1 MRLLVLFLLTIIS
14 MPIYGQQEPHFA
26 FTQFNLS
33 LINPAYVGSQGKGVF
48 ALSRRSQWSSID
60 GSPESYAF
68 TYATERNNN
77 VGIGV
82 SVISDKTF
90 IEQQTFAYIDF
101 SYKLQFSDNTR
112 LFLGL
117 KGGGSFYNADLT
129 SLENFNNLNDPS
141 KVAMSKLKP
150 NVGIGAFLAIKNTWI
165 SLSAPRLFEVSRADE
180 EDIYAKDRV
189 HLYAAAG
196 TSIAL
201 NNSISIKP
209 SVLLRKVKG
218 LELATEA
225 TALVSYRNRY
235 DAGVQIRDNSSMGIF
250 GMFSITNSI
259 ALGYA
264 YESFLDNSLS
274 GINVTTHEV
283 FIRIQLATKATGDLK
298 VESESSKQKS
308 TSKAEN
314 N

>member
-77 VGIGV
+77 VGIGL

-101 SYKLQFSDNTR
+101 SYKLQFSEESR

-117 KGGGSFYNADLT
+117 KGGGTFYNADLT
-129 SLENFNNLNDPS
+129 ALENFNNLSDPS
-141 KVAMSKLKP
+141 KVALSKLKP
-150 NVGIGAFLAIKNTWI
+150 NVGIGAFLEIKNTWLSI
-165 SLSAPRLFEVSRADE
+165 SAPRLVEVSRADD

-189 HLYAAAG
+189 HLYVAAG

-201 NNSISIKP
+201 NNEIYIKP

-218 LELATEA
+218 LALATGA
-225 TALVSYRNRY
+225 SAIVSYQNRF

-250 GMFSITNSI
+250 GMFSITNTIS
-259 ALGYA
+259 LGYA
-264 YESFLDNSLS
+264 YASFLDNSLS
-274 GINVTTHEV
+274 RINVTTHEV
-283 FIRIQLATKATGDLK
+283 FIRIQLSKATGDLK
-298 VESESSKQKS
+298 AESEPVKQASNS
-308 TSKAEN
+308 TAVN